1 MHQTVLNT
9 AWLCFA
15 VSAVLPISPVTLEW
29 NMIVLQC
36 TMTCHTCVFSSI
48 HMSYLFD
55 LGTSMSSSQAPQ
67 AH

>member
-15 VSAVLPISPVTLEW
+15 VSAALEW

-48 HMSYLFD
+48 LMSYLFD